1 MRAPRSCAGRCAP
14 AATPCAAPELE
25 EALIHLK
32 RAPGVAAALRLNSVA
47 LRDEIPPM
55 AAVDAARLAAVFAPE
70 VERLATL
77 LGRDSLPWPTWEVD
91 RRRRAGPRGRHAM
104 NQGYD
109 LRFEAPPPQL
119 ASLDLAELFRR
130 TRSALGRN
138 LWLILAA
145 GLAFASLAAV
155 LVNLQ
160 APYYVARASLIID
173 PRVDESIGAV
183 QAPTILL
190 ADALVVDSQVEV
202 LRSEQIMQRVAAR
215 LDLASA
221 ASARLAA
228 EHAAVPDSA
237 TLAQD
242 VHRGL
247 ARSLDIEREGT
258 TYVVRIAATSAAPAA
273 AADLANAV
281 ADEYLAAQIE
291 TQAGQAE
298 QAAAWLADQVQ
309 GMSLKVRAA
318 ETAVERFLY
327 ANDIPDENT
336 QGAVEDELSAAEARL
351 IAVRG
356 DLRAARAEIDTI
368 DRALAEDGPVAF
380 RAQLVT
386 ALGGPADLRTTQI
399 EAELVRLR
407 EARQARIDIARTELA
422 SLEAKAAELKGE
434 LADVAQ
440 KQVRLRE
447 LRREATAM
455 QTQYES
461 LLARFEESRGEG
473 AFFRSNARV
482 IERAVPPA
490 DPANPSA
497 PLTVIA
503 AALGGMIVGL
513 GLTFL
518 REQLDDRLRRS
529 DDVVEQLGVPYLG
542 AVPLLGRRD
551 ARHLPAGLATR
562 ADRLSARQRREI
574 ARLSRVSIAPHSL
587 LAEPFRR
594 TLYALRTRRRAG
606 PQVVAVVSAVSGEGK
621 SFFASNLAFLA
632 ARQGQRVLLIDG
644 DLRNPHLSRSFAPLF
659 PDPPADVAS
668 PAMSIAELAENLLL
682 MYLRDPLQLDEAER
696 QILAQGAAGVDLV
709 IMDTAPM
716 AYVADTLSLSSI
728 ADAAVLVVDWRR
740 TSATTVRRTLRR
752 YDPVAAKL
760 IGACLSK
767 SSPALMKRYEFIP
780 ANPTYYR
787 SAPTAR

>member
-1 MRAPRSCAGRCAP
+1 
-14 AATPCAAPELE
+14 
-25 EALIHLK
+25 
-32 RAPGVAAALRLNSVA
+32 
-47 LRDEIPPM
+47 
-55 AAVDAARLAAVFAPE
+55 
-70 VERLATL
+70 
-77 LGRDSLPWPTWEVD
+77 
-91 RRRRAGPRGRHAM
+91 M
-104 NQGYD
+104 NQGHD

-138 LWLILAA
+138 LWLILAS
-145 GLAFASLAAV
+145 GLVFASLAAV

-173 PRVDESIGAV
+173 PRVDESMGAA

-190 ADALVVDSQVEV
+190 ADALVVDLQVEV

-221 ASARLAA
+221 AAARLAA
-228 EHAAVPDSA
+228 EHAAVPDAA
-237 TLAQD
+237 TLRQD
-242 VHRGL
+242 VLRGL
-247 ARSLDIEREGT
+247 ARNLDIEREGT

-281 ADEYLAAQIE
+281 AHEYLAAQIE

-298 QAAAWLADQVQ
+298 QAAAWLADQLQ
-309 GMSLKVRAA
+309 GMSLKVRGA

-356 DLRAARAEIDTI
+356 DLRAARAEIETI
-368 DRALAEDGPVAF
+368 DHALADEGGQGGSNPAAF
-380 RAQLVT
+380 HAQLVT

-399 EAELVRLR
+399 GAELVRLR
-407 EARQARIDIARTELA
+407 EARQARTDLARTELA
-422 SLEAKAAELKGE
+422 SLEAKAGELKAE
-434 LADVAQ
+434 LADVAE

-490 DPANPSA
+490 GPANPSV

-529 DDVVEQLGVPYLG
+529 DDVVDELGVPYLG
-542 AVPLLGRRD
+542 AVPLLGRREV
-551 ARHLPAGLATR
+551 RQLPASLAQRAGGLN
-562 ADRLSARQRREI
+562 SRQRREI
-574 ARLSRVSIAPHSL
+574 ARLSQVSIAPHSL

-594 TLYALRTRRRAG
+594 TLYALRARRRAG
-606 PQVVAVVSAVSGEGK
+606 PLVIAVVSAVSGEGK
-621 SFFASNLAFLA
+621 SFFAANLAFCA
-632 ARQGQRVLLIDG
+632 TRQGQRVLLVDG

-659 PDPPADVAS
+659 PDPPAGVAAT
-668 PAMSIAELAENLLL
+668 AMSIAELAENLLL
-682 MYLRDPLQLDEAER
+682 MYVRDPLQLDEAER

-728 ADAAVLVVDWRR
+728 ADAAVLVVDWRH
-740 TSATTVRRTLRR
+740 TSATTVRRILRR
-752 YDPVAAKL
+752 NDAVAAKL

-767 SSPALMKRYEFIP
+767 TSPALMKRYEFIP
-780 ANPTYYR
+780 ANATYYR
-787 SAPTAR
+787 TAPTAH

>member
-1 MRAPRSCAGRCAP
+1 
-14 AATPCAAPELE
+14 
-25 EALIHLK
+25 
-32 RAPGVAAALRLNSVA
+32 
-47 LRDEIPPM
+47 
-55 AAVDAARLAAVFAPE
+55 
-70 VERLATL
+70 
-77 LGRDSLPWPTWEVD
+77 
-91 RRRRAGPRGRHAM
+91 M

-173 PRVDESIGAV
+173 PRVDESMGAV

-380 RAQLVT
+380 RAQLVS

-682 MYLRDPLQLDEAER
+682 MYLRDSLQLDEAER

-752 YDPVAAKL
+752 YDPVA
-760 IGACLSK
+760 
-767 SSPALMKRYEFIP
+767 
-780 ANPTYYR
+780 R
-787 SAPTAR
+787 S